1 MHFFELCIP
10 SRIFLEISKSISGWM
25 LSVVLMEI
33 LDDVFK
39 ALDYY
44 DIIKQPMDLATVLE
58 KINTYEYEDA
68 LQCVDDLKL
77 IFTNSK
83 TYNLVSHSKVV

>member
-1 MHFFELCIP
+1 
-10 SRIFLEISKSISGWM
+10 
-25 LSVVLMEI
+25 
-33 LDDVFK
+33 
-39 ALDYY
+39 
-44 DIIKQPMDLATVLE
+44 MDLATVLE

-83 TYNLVSHSKVV
+83 TYNLVSLNKVV

>member
-1 MHFFELCIP
+1 M
-10 SRIFLEISKSISGWM
+10 
-25 LSVVLMEI
+25 
-33 LDDVFK
+33 DVSNSLKVNSWRCFFK

-83 TYNLVSHSKVV
+83 TYNLVSLNKVV

>member
-1 MHFFELCIP
+1 MDVSNSLKVNSWRCFFE
-10 SRIFLEISKSISGWM
+10 
-25 LSVVLMEI
+25 
-33 LDDVFK
+33 

-83 TYNLVSHSKVV
+83 TYNLVSLNKVV